1 MLCIFKRRDNEGQGL
16 QQAKAEG
23 GGDFPTTTGE
33 ALRKLV
39 EGLGESRY

>member
-23 GGDFPTTTGE
+23 GGIF
-33 ALRKLV
+33 LRLLEKP
-39 EGLGESRY
+39 

>member
-16 QQAKAEG
+16 QQAKGE